1 MAVNIT
7 KHFGLR
13 YIERIKQIKD
23 KNERKVYY
31 TKNQEKIT
39 EDANKMLEM
48 SEFVWMGQLGD
59 NITRKFFIN
68 GNIILVAD
76 TDETALITLYK
87 TDYGFPEKANRA
99 VAKELLE
106 KLYELKIDLEQ
117 AKEEAEEQVDKVELE
132 IENIDAELKSL
143 RSQVNLLEVKKKAK
157 AEERKGIMSMTKF
170 VKEEVDKTAKLLC
183 NSIEYRADVKEFEAG
198 K

>member
-99 VAKELLE
+99 VAKRT
-106 KLYELKIDLEQ
+106 
-117 AKEEAEEQVDKVELE
+117 
-132 IENIDAELKSL
+132 S
-143 RSQVNLLEVKKKAK
+143 
-157 AEERKGIMSMTKF
+157 
-170 VKEEVDKTAKLLC
+170 
-183 NSIEYRADVKEFEAG
+183 
-198 K
+198 